1 MIGYF
6 TQLLAVADAEV
17 SKLRH
22 DPWELFSRGIQ
33 PMLWLILF
41 GEVMARVRGL
51 APGSGPYLDFLAPG
65 ILAQSVL
72 FVAIFYGISAIWERD
87 LGVLHRYL
95 ASPAP
100 RSALVAGKA
109 LSSGV
114 RALSQAVVVYLCAA
128 VMGVHL
134 SLRPMDMLAAILLI
148 ALGAGL
154 FSTFSLIIACIVRT
168 RERFMG
174 IGQVLTMP
182 IFFAS
187 NAIYPIALM
196 PRWLGSVAA
205 ANPLT
210 YEVDGLRA
218 VMLAGG
224 RSSYGLGHDFAAL
237 ALLAVLLIAIATRM
251 YPRMTE

>member
-1 MIGYF
+1 MSGEPVIETFELTRRLGEL
-6 TQLLAVADAEV
+6 TAVDAVSLAVREAE
-17 SKLRH
+17 
-22 DPWELFSRGIQ
+22 
-33 PMLWLILF
+33 M
-41 GEVMARVRGL
+41 
-51 APGSGPYLDFLAPG
+51 
-65 ILAQSVL
+65 
-72 FVAIFYGISAIWERD
+72 
-87 LGVLHRYL
+87 
-95 ASPAP
+95 
-100 RSALVAGKA
+100 
-109 LSSGV
+109 
-114 RALSQAVVVYLCAA
+114 
-128 VMGVHL
+128 
-134 SLRPMDMLAAILLI
+134 
-148 ALGAGL
+148 
-154 FSTFSLIIACIVRT
+154 
-168 RERFMG
+168 
-174 IGQVLTMP
+174 VLTMP